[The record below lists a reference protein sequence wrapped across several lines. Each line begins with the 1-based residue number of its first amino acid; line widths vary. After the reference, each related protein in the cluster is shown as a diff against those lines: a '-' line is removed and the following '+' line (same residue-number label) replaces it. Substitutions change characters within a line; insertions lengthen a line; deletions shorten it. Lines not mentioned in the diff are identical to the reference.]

1 MAANNSQNG
10 WNEYSKLVIAEL
22 ERLNDGIMSLNVEIQ
37 DLKREIAEMKVKE
50 DFAKELWRWK
60 KDVDEVAS
68 PSQIKETL
76 KDVTELKTFKTQAIT
91 VWIVVQTL
99 FGMALALTEKVQQG
113 IFKAKYDQTK

>member
-22 ERLNDGIMSLNVEIQ
+22 ERLNDGITNLNGEIQ

-60 KDVDEVAS
+60 QNIDEVAS
-68 PSQIKETL
+68 PTQLDQTI
-76 KDVTELKTFKTQAIT
+76 KDVTELKTFKTQAVT

-99 FGMALALTEKVQQG
+99 FGMALALMKWW
-113 IFKAKYDQTK
+113 K

>member
-22 ERLNDGIMSLNVEIQ
+22 ERLNDGITSLNVEIQ

-91 VWIVVQTL
+91 LWIVVQTL
-99 FGMALALTEKVQQG
+99 FCMALALMKWWN
-113 IFKAKYDQTK
+113 

>member
-99 FGMALALTEKVQQG
+99 FGMALALMKWWN
-113 IFKAKYDQTK
+113 